1 MHSISLS
8 TQNLTKRFDHFTA
21 VDDVSF
27 SVQRGEIYGL
37 LGPNGAGK
45 TTTIRLLLG
54 LLAPT
59 SGSGTVL
66 GFDIVKQAERSG
78 GFACASFWYWRGAGI
93 RHRQASGRIRQHVG
107 YVSQKFS
114 LYPDLTARENFN
126 FYGGVYGVPRD
137 QLDVRRAKVL
147 ANVGLIGEDDTRT
160 ASLAGGSRQRLAL
173 ACALAHEPEFLF
185 LDEPT
190 AGVDPISRRVLWDL
204 VYDLAERGTT
214 ILVTTHYMDEAE
226 NCNRIAFIYR
236 GKIVAE
242 GTPQEMKSTQMQEQ
256 VVEIDCDPVDAALV
270 ALRESKLFDEVALY
284 GSLIHAIG
292 HAVEAKIGQVRAT
305 LTKKNIVGEKC
316 RDYCAVARR
325 CFHRAIEKC
334 GCERQVTKDERRKT
348 KDKSINLKSEIVNQ
362 KLFWRYSMPHRPP
375 KQAMIIVPLIVLA
388 LVGYWIYSTYTAS
401 IEANTASGFIEGEEV
416 TIAAEVG
423 GRIEAIAVEEGD
435 RVTAGQELVRL
446 DRAMLNAQIAQAQAA
461 VDTAKAQLAQVQAGA
476 RVEEVRQAEAALA
489 QAVAARDGAKRA
501 WENAQAA
508 RANPQELDA
517 RIAAADAQFKASKS
531 QLDAAR
537 ANATAA
543 RSRVDA
549 IGGIDQT
556 RVEGKVIVEAWAAA
570 EAAVQTAQA
579 GYDGA
584 QKGLQILLDIRKN
597 PVTLDAQIDAA
608 KAAYDAATA
617 GANVAQARFDAL
629 KAGATKEQI
638 AVAEA
643 AVKQAEAALKIL
655 DVQEK

>member
-8 TQNLTKRFDHFTA
+8 TQNLTKHFDHFTA

-66 GFDIVKQAERSG
+66 GFDIVKQAEE
-78 GFACASFWYWRGAGI
+78 
-93 RHRQASGRIRQHVG
+93 IRQHVG

-137 QLDVRRAKVL
+137 QLDVRRAQVL
-147 ANVGLIGEDDTRT
+147 SNVGLVGEDDTRT

-242 GTPQEMKSTQMQEQ
+242 GTPQEMKLTQMQEQ

-305 LTKKNIVGEKC
+305 LTKKNISV
-316 RDYCAVARR
+316 
-325 CFHRAIEKC
+325 
-334 GCERQVTKDERRKT
+334 
-348 KDKSINLKSEIVNQ
+348 KSAE
-362 KLFWRYSMPHRPP
+362 
-375 KQAMIIVPLIVLA
+375 IIVPSLEDV
-388 LVGYWIYSTYTAS
+388 
-401 IEANTASGFIEGEEV
+401 FI
-416 TIAAEVG
+416 A
-423 GRIEAIAVEEGD
+423 
-435 RVTAGQELVRL
+435 RL
-446 DRAMLNAQIAQAQAA
+446 RN
-461 VDTAKAQLAQVQAGA
+461 VDVNQ
-476 RVEEVRQAEAALA
+476 R
-489 QAVAARDGAKRA
+489 
-501 WENAQAA
+501 
-508 RANPQELDA
+508 
-517 RIAAADAQFKASKS
+517 
-531 QLDAAR
+531 
-537 ANATAA
+537 
-543 RSRVDA
+543 
-549 IGGIDQT
+549 
-556 RVEGKVIVEAWAAA
+556 
-570 EAAVQTAQA
+570 
-579 GYDGA
+579 
-584 QKGLQILLDIRKN
+584 
-597 PVTLDAQIDAA
+597 
-608 KAAYDAATA
+608 
-617 GANVAQARFDAL
+617 
-629 KAGATKEQI
+629 
-638 AVAEA
+638 
-643 AVKQAEAALKIL
+643 
-655 DVQEK
+655 